1 MMPRRLLLAV
11 LALTI
16 IGCTS
21 ERDQTASTPP
31 DSVQRAVETEIQD
44 LNAMRESLAATID
57 TPSVDKQT
65 FARVC
70 KPVGQRAKTVA
81 QTHNWT
87 VQQLARKYRNP
98 AHAPDAEAD
107 SVHAQ
112 FAQDAER
119 TKTWIRT
126 VRNGTQGWR
135 YFRRITVQPSCLAC
149 HGAKERRPDFVQSGY
164 PEDRAYGFDAGD
176 LRGLY
181 AVFVPDSTVDAA
193 SLPQTP

>member
-1 MMPRRLLLAV
+1 
-11 LALTI
+11 
-16 IGCTS
+16 
-21 ERDQTASTPP
+21 
-31 DSVQRAVETEIQD
+31 
-44 LNAMRESLAATID
+44 
-57 TPSVDKQT
+57 
-65 FARVC
+65 
-70 KPVGQRAKTVA
+70 VA

-112 FAQDAER
+112 FGQNLER
-119 TKTWIRT
+119 TKTWVRT

-149 HGAKERRPDFVQSGY
+149 HGAKERRPDFVKAEY
-164 PEDRAYGFDAGD
+164 PDDRAYGFDAGD

-193 SLPQTP
+193 SGSHRP